1 MKSLAENFP
10 LFNFVDKEKWI
21 VLKNIKMLL
30 MINPNRKRYSSAS
43 LMEISEKFYKS
54 EQNKLGYGVIS
65 AVSRTSKEEYFPGSA
80 PGDEEGDKSKWIFH
94 PESSWKLTWDIAAF
108 FIIFYQSLTIPFF
121 LAFEVQDMDVWKK
134 IDIFI
139 TIFFFIDIF
148 LSFNTAYY
156 QGGSIIASR
165 KEISKNY
172 LKYWFW
178 LDLMSTFPYDMVIGD
193 SNDSGNDRVTTA
205 AQLLRI
211 LRFYRILRLLR
222 LAKLKKILIEIED
235 YISSH
240 FLASILVF
248 SKLVI
253 FAYMIAHW
261 TACLWY
267 YISYLDSQTHPETW
281 LTKAY
286 FETGDNVEI
295 YITSLYWAFT
305 TMATVGYGDIYPVTN
320 NEITFAIMAMGVA
333 CAMFAYT
340 IGSIGGLVSKQT
352 ADQNIYR
359 EQCVAINA
367 YMKNQKLPNELRFR
381 ARRYLDYI
389 WDHLKQSLMG
399 ENEILG
405 LLSEPLREEIFVHTR
420 GQTLLVCEVFNHF
433 QGHFR
438 LQLTKLLEPKTFAPS
453 DIVFEQGE
461 KSTTMYFIQNGVVE
475 LFHSETQSI
484 FIQLKENNFFG
495 EIALFTL
502 MPRCCSVRCTEFVET
517 LSLSRESVDS
527 LLERNPE
534 ANRMCEYIKNQ
545 CRNDDLKILGVKCFL
560 CGKDGHVA
568 TNCGENLLNF
578 DKDEA
583 RKKWLETRE
592 GKSKVVSKYMSDS
605 NKPKRYVNLV
615 YSSAQ
620 IGGVEKKPEEIYKD
634 PKLIEK
640 ISQFDYKED
649 ETFEKDSSKSANM
662 SRIEDF
668 LDVSDPEEQ
677 NSYEEIRSQE
687 FDTRLITC
695 RSLNQLEANE
705 KDELLQ
711 FKSNPQEGL
720 NLQVPII
727 TWKSQVNL
735 LKNDSD

>member
-1 MKSLAENFP
+1 
-10 LFNFVDKEKWI
+10 
-21 VLKNIKMLL
+21 
-30 MINPNRKRYSSAS
+30 MIGIGTSNKRRWSSTS
-43 LMEISEKFYKS
+43 LMEIIPQHAPQESSHFLQLPGRNMSKDDFFPA
-54 EQNKLGYGVIS
+54 NPS
-65 AVSRTSKEEYFPGSA
+65 A
-80 PGDEEGDKSKWIFH
+80 DEEGEKSKWIFH
-94 PESSWKLTWDIAAF
+94 PESSWKLTWDICAF

-121 LAFEVQDMDVWKK
+121 LAFEVQDMTIWQE

-139 TIFFFIDIF
+139 TSFFFVDII

-178 LDLMSTFPYDMVIGD
+178 LDFMSTFPYDMVIDD
-193 SNDSGNDRVTTA
+193 SDKNSKVSSA

-267 YISYLDSQTHPETW
+267 YISYVDSQTHPETW

-305 TMATVGYGDIYPVTN
+305 TMATVGYGDIYPITN

-405 LLSEPLREEIFVHTR
+405 LLSEPLREEIFIHTR
-420 GQTLLVCEVFNHF
+420 GQTLNVCPIFDDFNRHF
-433 QGHFR
+433 Q

-453 DIVFEQGE
+453 DVVFEQGE
-461 KSTTMYFIQNGVVE
+461 KSTTMYFIQNGIIE
-475 LFHSETQSI
+475 LYQSGTLSI
-484 FIQLKENNFFG
+484 FRELTQGHYFG
-495 EIALFTL
+495 EISLFTL
-502 MPRCCSVRCTEFVET
+502 MPRCCSARCIEFVET
-517 LSLSRESVDS
+517 LSLSRENIDS
-527 LLERNPE
+527 LLERNPD
-534 ANRMCEYIKNQ
+534 AQRICDYFYNQ
-545 CRNDDLKILGVKCFL
+545 CQREDLSVIKITCFL
-560 CGKDGHVA
+560 CNKLGHVA
-568 TNCGENLLNF
+568 TSCKKYLLNYN
-578 DKDEA
+578 DQETKNN
-583 RKKWLETRE
+583 WLKTRQ
-592 GKSKVVSKYMSDS
+592 GKSKVISKYMVDS

-615 YSSAQ
+615 YSAAQ
-620 IGGVEKKPEEIYKD
+620 IGGCEKKPEKIFKD
-634 PKLIEK
+634 PSLVSK
-640 ISQFDYKED
+640 IFQFDYKED
-649 ETFEKDSSKSANM
+649 ETFEKDSSKSANR
-662 SRIEDF
+662 SRIDDF
-668 LDVSDPEEQ
+668 LEQSDEEEF
-677 NSYEEIRSQE
+677 SVEDIRSQE
-687 FDTRLITC
+687 FDRRLLGS
-695 RSLNQLEANE
+695 RSLSRIIPDLSENE
-705 KDELLQ
+705 KEFQL
-711 FKSNPQEGL
+711 KSNPQEGL
-720 NLQVPII
+720 NLQIPII
-727 TWKSQVNL
+727 MWKSQVNL
-735 LKNDSD
+735 YDHDNLNS

>member
-1 MKSLAENFP
+1 M
-10 LFNFVDKEKWI
+10 
-21 VLKNIKMLL
+21 
-30 MINPNRKRYSSAS
+30 
-43 LMEISEKFYKS
+43 
-54 EQNKLGYGVIS
+54 
-65 AVSRTSKEEYFPGSA
+65 
-80 PGDEEGDKSKWIFH
+80 
-94 PESSWKLTWDIAAF
+94 DI
-108 FIIFYQSLTIPFF
+108 L
-121 LAFEVQDMDVWKK
+121 
-134 IDIFI
+134 
-139 TIFFFIDIF
+139 

-156 QGGSIIASR
+156 QGGSIVASR
-165 KEISKNY
+165 KEISRNY

-178 LDLMSTFPYDMVIGD
+178 IDMLSTFPYDMVISD
-193 SNDSGNDRVTTA
+193 QSTESGNSKVTSA

-240 FLASILVF
+240 FLASVLVF

-267 YISYLDSQTHPETW
+267 YISYVDSQTHPETW
-281 LTKAY
+281 ITKAY
-286 FETGDNVEI
+286 FETGDNMEI

-305 TMATVGYGDIYPVTN
+305 TMATVGYGDISPVTN
-320 NEITFAIMAMGVA
+320 NEIIFAIMAMGVA

-420 GQTLLVCEVFNHF
+420 GQTLCVCPIFNNFQKHF
-433 QGHFR
+433 L

-461 KSTTMYFIQNGVVE
+461 KSTTMYFIQNGLIE

-484 FIQLKENNFFG
+484 FRELKQGNYFG
-495 EIALFTL
+495 EISLFTL
-502 MPRCCSVRCTEFVET
+502 KPRCCSSRCIEFVET
-517 LSLSRESVDS
+517 LSLSRESMDG

-534 ANRMCEYIKNQ
+534 ANRICEYILNQ
-545 CRNDDLKILGVKCFL
+545 CQKEDLSILGIKCFL
-560 CGKDGHVA
+560 CTEIGHAA
-568 TNCGENLLNF
+568 TACKKYLINYN
-578 DKDEA
+578 DEIT
-583 RKKWLETRE
+583 KTKWIKSRQ
-592 GKSKVVSKYMSDS
+592 GKSKVISKYMIDGTRS
-605 NKPKRYVNLV
+605 KRYKNLGYTAANV
-615 YSSAQ
+615 
-620 IGGVEKKPEEIYKD
+620 IGSERNPIDIYQDPELVEKID
-634 PKLIEK
+634 N
-640 ISQFDYKED
+640 FDWKEND
-649 ETFEKDSSKSANM
+649 TLEKDSMKSGNM
-662 SRIEDF
+662 SRIDDF
-668 LDVSDPEEQ
+668 LDQSDEDNYHE
-677 NSYEEIRSQE
+677 SHEAIRSQR
-687 FDTRLITC
+687 FDEKLITS
-695 RSLNQLEANE
+695 RSMNRLDISHISETAE
-705 KDELLQ
+705 VYEE
-711 FKSNPQEGL
+711 KSNPQEGPR
-720 NLQVPII
+720 LQMPLS
-727 TWKSQVNL
+727 TWKSHSFL
-735 LKNDSD
+735 FPKSEP

>member
-1 MKSLAENFP
+1 MRGLGVSN
-10 LFNFVDKEKWI
+10 
-21 VLKNIKMLL
+21 
-30 MINPNRKRYSSAS
+30 KRRWSSTS
-43 LMEISEKFYKS
+43 LMEIIPQDQPQESVRFC
-54 EQNKLGYGVIS
+54 QLPV
-65 AVSRTSKEEYFPGSA
+65 RHMTKEDFFPA
-80 PGDEEGDKSKWIFH
+80 NPAADEEGEKSKWIFH
-94 PESSWKLTWDIAAF
+94 PESSWKLAWDIGAF

-121 LAFEVQDMDVWKK
+121 LAFEVHDMTIWEN

-139 TIFFFIDIF
+139 TVYFFIDII

-178 LDLMSTFPYDMVIGD
+178 LDFMSTFPYDMVISD
-193 SNDSGNDRVTTA
+193 SNNSKVSSA

-267 YISYLDSQTHPETW
+267 YISYVDSQTHPETW

-286 FETGDNVEI
+286 FETGDNFEI

-305 TMATVGYGDIYPVTN
+305 TMATVGYGDIYPITN

-420 GQTLLVCEVFNHF
+420 GQTLNVCQIFTSFQKHF
-433 QGHFR
+433 Q

-453 DIVFEQGE
+453 DVVFEQGE
-461 KSTTMYFIQNGVVE
+461 KSTTMYFIQNGVIE
-475 LFHSETQSI
+475 LYQSGTQSI
-484 FIQLKENNFFG
+484 FRELTQGQYFG
-495 EIALFTL
+495 EISLFTL
-502 MPRCCSVRCTEFVET
+502 MPRCCSARCIEFVET
-517 LSLSRESVDS
+517 LSLSRENIES
-527 LLERNPE
+527 LLERNPD
-534 ANRMCEYIKNQ
+534 ANRVCEYIYNQ
-545 CRNDDLKILGVKCFL
+545 CQREDLSILGIACFL
-560 CGKDGHVA
+560 CNKIGHVA
-568 TNCGENLLNF
+568 TSCKKYLLNYNNQET
-578 DKDEA
+578 KDN
-583 RKKWLETRE
+583 WLKTRQ
-592 GKSKVVSKYMSDS
+592 GKSKVISKYMLDS
-605 NKPKRYVNLV
+605 NKPKRYVNLL
-615 YSSAQ
+615 YSAAQ
-620 IGGVEKKPEEIYKD
+620 IGGCEKKPEKIYKD
-634 PKLIEK
+634 QNLVNK
-640 ISQFDYKED
+640 IFQFDYKED

-668 LDVSDPEEQ
+668 LEQSDEEEF
-677 NSYEEIRSQE
+677 SIEDIRSQQ
-687 FDTRLITC
+687 FDRSLLLS
-695 RSLNQLEANE
+695 RSLNRIPSEQSENDEDIQL
-705 KDELLQ
+705 
-711 FKSNPQEGL
+711 KSNPQEGL
-720 NLQVPII
+720 NLQIPII
-727 TWKSQVNL
+727 TWKSHNNFFDHDNL
-735 LKNDSD
+735 DS

>member
-1 MKSLAENFP
+1 MKGLNASY
-10 LFNFVDKEKWI
+10 
-21 VLKNIKMLL
+21 
-30 MINPNRKRYSSAS
+30 KRRWSSTS
-43 LMEISEKFYKS
+43 LMEISQFAQ
-54 EQNKLGYGVIS
+54 EQEPTNKLLLPVKKM
-65 AVSRTSKEEYFPGSA
+65 TKEEFFPVSA
-80 PGDEEGDKSKWIFH
+80 SADEETEKSKWIFH

-108 FIIFYQSLTIPFF
+108 LIIFYQALTIPFF
-121 LAFEVQDMDVWKK
+121 LAFIVSDLTIWKK
-134 IDIFI
+134 IDIFV
-139 TIFFFIDIF
+139 TIFFFIDII

-156 QGGSIIASR
+156 QGGTIVASR
-165 KEISKNY
+165 KEISRNY

-178 LDLMSTFPYDMVIGD
+178 IDLLSTFPYDMVITD
-193 SNDSGNDRVTTA
+193 PSSENTNSKVTSA

-267 YISYLDSQTHPETW
+267 YISYIDSQTHPETW
-281 LTKAY
+281 ITRAY
-286 FETGDNVEI
+286 FENGDNFEV
-295 YITSLYWAFT
+295 YVTALYWAFT
-305 TMATVGYGDIYPVTN
+305 TMATVGYGDISPVTN
-320 NEITFAIMAMGVA
+320 NEITFSIVAMGVA

-420 GQTLLVCEVFNHF
+420 GQTLCVCPIFNNFQKHF
-433 QGHFR
+433 L

-453 DIVFEQGE
+453 DTVFEQGE
-461 KSTTMYFIQNGVVE
+461 KSTTMYFIQNGLIE

-484 FIQLKENNFFG
+484 FRELKQGHYFG
-495 EIALFTL
+495 EISLFTL
-502 MPRCCSVRCTEFVET
+502 KPRCCSSRCIEFVET
-517 LSLSRESVDS
+517 LSLTRENMDG

-534 ANRMCEYIKNQ
+534 ANRICEYIYNQ
-545 CRNDDLKILGVKCFL
+545 CLREDLSILGIKCFL
-560 CGKDGHVA
+560 CSEIGHVA
-568 TNCGENLLNF
+568 TTCKKYLINYN
-578 DKDEA
+578 DEQT
-583 RKKWLETRE
+583 KSKWLKARQ
-592 GKSKVVSKYMSDS
+592 GKSKVISKYMVDGTRS
-605 NKPKRYVNLV
+605 KRYKNLGYHAANV
-615 YSSAQ
+615 
-620 IGGVEKKPEEIYKD
+620 IGSERDPIDIYKD
-634 PKLIEK
+634 TGLIDK
-640 ISQFDYKED
+640 IGSFNMKED
-649 ETFEKDSSKSANM
+649 DTFEKGSMKSASM
-662 SRIEDF
+662 SRIEEF
-668 LDVSDPEEQ
+668 LEQSESDDDPGLKD
-677 NSYEEIRSQE
+677 EIRLQK
-687 FDTRLITC
+687 FDERLINS
-695 RSLNQLEANE
+695 RSLNRLEVVKNVHSE
-705 KDELLQ
+705 EVDGE
-711 FKSNPQEGL
+711 KSNPQEGSRL
-720 NLQVPII
+720 LMPMS
-727 TWKSQVNL
+727 TWRSQSFLFPKSEP
-735 LKNDSD
+735 

>member
-1 MKSLAENFP
+1 MKGLNASY
-10 LFNFVDKEKWI
+10 
-21 VLKNIKMLL
+21 
-30 MINPNRKRYSSAS
+30 KRRWSSTS
-43 LMEISEKFYKS
+43 LMEISQFAIE
-54 EQNKLGYGVIS
+54 EEHTNKLLLPVKHM
-65 AVSRTSKEEYFPGSA
+65 TKEEFFPVTA
-80 PGDEEGDKSKWIFH
+80 AAEDETEKSKWIFH
-94 PESSWKLTWDIAAF
+94 PESSWKLSWDIAAF
-108 FIIFYQSLTIPFF
+108 LIIFYQSLTIPFF
-121 LAFEVQDMDVWKK
+121 LAFEVTDLTIWKK
-134 IDIFI
+134 IEIFI
-139 TIFFFIDIF
+139 TVFFFMDIL

-156 QGGSIIASR
+156 QGGSIVASR
-165 KEISKNY
+165 KEISRNY

-178 LDLMSTFPYDMVIGD
+178 IDMLSTFPYDMVISD
-193 SNDSGNDRVTTA
+193 QSTESGNSKVTSA

-240 FLASILVF
+240 FLASVLVF

-267 YISYLDSQTHPETW
+267 YISYVDSQTHPETW
-281 LTKAY
+281 ITKAY
-286 FETGDNVEI
+286 FETGDNMEI

-305 TMATVGYGDIYPVTN
+305 TMATVGYGDISPVTN
-320 NEITFAIMAMGVA
+320 NEIIFAIMAMGVA

-420 GQTLLVCEVFNHF
+420 GQTLCVCPIFNNFQKHF
-433 QGHFR
+433 L

-461 KSTTMYFIQNGVVE
+461 KSTTMYFIQNGLIE

-484 FIQLKENNFFG
+484 FRELKQGNYFG
-495 EIALFTL
+495 EISLFTL
-502 MPRCCSVRCTEFVET
+502 KPRCCSSRCIEFVET
-517 LSLSRESVDS
+517 LSLSRESMDG

-534 ANRMCEYIKNQ
+534 ANRICEYILNQ
-545 CRNDDLKILGVKCFL
+545 CQKEDLSILGIKCFL
-560 CGKDGHVA
+560 CTEIGHAA
-568 TNCGENLLNF
+568 TACKKYLINYN
-578 DKDEA
+578 DEIT
-583 RKKWLETRE
+583 KTKWIKSRQ
-592 GKSKVVSKYMSDS
+592 GKSKVISKYMIDGTRS
-605 NKPKRYVNLV
+605 KRYKNLGYTAANV
-615 YSSAQ
+615 
-620 IGGVEKKPEEIYKD
+620 IGSERNPIDIYQDPELVEKID
-634 PKLIEK
+634 N
-640 ISQFDYKED
+640 FDWKEND
-649 ETFEKDSSKSANM
+649 TFEKDSMKSGNM
-662 SRIEDF
+662 SRIDDF
-668 LDVSDPEEQ
+668 LDQSDEDNYHE
-677 NSYEEIRSQE
+677 SHEAIRSQR
-687 FDTRLITC
+687 FDEKLITS
-695 RSLNQLEANE
+695 RSMNRLDISHISETAE
-705 KDELLQ
+705 VYEE
-711 FKSNPQEGL
+711 KSNPQEGPR
-720 NLQVPII
+720 LQMPLS
-727 TWKSQVNL
+727 TWKSHSFL
-735 LKNDSD
+735 FPKSEP